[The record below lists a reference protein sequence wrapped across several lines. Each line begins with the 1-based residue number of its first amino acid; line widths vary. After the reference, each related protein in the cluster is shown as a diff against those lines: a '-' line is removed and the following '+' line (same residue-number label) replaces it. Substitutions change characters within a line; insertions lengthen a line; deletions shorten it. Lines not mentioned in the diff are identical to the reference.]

1 MLLAFEGL
9 SRPVALVDS
18 EMLLQPLAAVLH
30 GWRFGP
36 VSADPGSAGG
46 FAEAS
51 AGAPPLITIRR
62 AGGRYRVESPWLAA
76 PVAYADPVDAVCALI
91 VDLVRAYVADDPS
104 LLCLH
109 CGAAEFAGRLVIFPS
124 RYRAGK
130 STLMARLAAAGS
142 RVFADDVLPIAAP
155 DNAGRALGIAP
166 RLRLPL
172 PAGAGQDFRDFVAA
186 HRGPGNRRYL
196 YLDLPPETLV
206 RYGAT
211 APIGGFVLLD
221 RRTAG
226 PAELTAAP
234 RGQGLQR
241 AILHNFAHGA
251 ALETVD
257 RLAALVAGGH
267 CFTLR
272 YSDLDA
278 AAELLRATFAA
289 WPPRPPA
296 ARGDAAAPPA
306 AAPRPRAAAPV
317 AAGQRFVRRPDVAV
331 RELDHELFLVGADN
345 RSIYHLNPIAA
356 ALWRLL
362 DEPMPV
368 EEAIGVLCEAFPE
381 IDAARIEG
389 DVNVLF
395 ADLTERGLLV
405 AAPA

>member
-1 MLLAFEGL
+1 
-9 SRPVALVDS
+9 
-18 EMLLQPLAAVLH
+18 
-30 GWRFGP
+30 
-36 VSADPGSAGG
+36 
-46 FAEAS
+46 
-51 AGAPPLITIRR
+51 
-62 AGGRYRVESPWLAA
+62 ESPWLAA

-172 PAGAGQDFRDFVAA
+172 PAGAGQAFRDFVAA

-211 APIGGFVLLD
+211 APVGGFVLLD
-221 RRTAG
+221 RRPAG

-241 AILHNFAHGA
+241 AILQNFAHGA

-272 YSDLDA
+272 YSDLDEA
-278 AAELLRATFAA
+278 TKLLHATFAT

-296 ARGDAAAPPA
+296 ARGEAVAPPA
-306 AAPRPRAAAPV
+306 AAPRPRAAEVPGLNLGI
-317 AAGQRFVRRPDVAV
+317 AAGHRFVRRPDVAV

-368 EEAIGVLCEAFPE
+368 QEAAGVLCEAFPE

-389 DVNVLF
+389 DVGALF
-395 ADLTERGLLV
+395 ADLVERGLLV

>member
-1 MLLAFEGL
+1 MLVAFEGL
-9 SRPVALVDS
+9 SRPVALIDS
-18 EMLLQPLAAVLH
+18 EALLQPLAAVLR

-36 VSADPGSAGG
+36 VSAA
-46 FAEAS
+46 
-51 AGAPPLITIRR
+51 AGAPPVITIRR
-62 AGGRYRVESPWLAA
+62 GGGRYRVESPWPAA
-76 PVAYADPVDAVCALI
+76 PAAYADPVDAVCALI

-166 RLRLPL
+166 RLRLPV
-172 PAGAGQDFRDFVAA
+172 PAGAGQAFRDFVAA

-296 ARGDAAAPPA
+296 ARGDAAAADPRIESGDA
-306 AAPRPRAAAPV
+306 ALRPRAAAPV
-317 AAGQRFVRRPDVAV
+317 DAGQRFVRRPDIAV

-345 RSIYHLNPIAA
+345 RSIYQLNPIAA

-368 EEAIGVLCEAFPE
+368 EEAVGVLCEAFPE

-389 DVNVLF
+389 DVSALF
-395 ADLTERGLLV
+395 ADLVERGLLV

>member
-1 MLLAFEGL
+1 MLIAFEGL

-18 EMLLQPLAAVLH
+18 EALLQPLAAVLR

-36 VSADPGSAGG
+36 VAAD
-46 FAEAS
+46 
-51 AGAPPLITIRR
+51 AGAPPLLTISGG
-62 AGGRYRVESPWLAA
+62 GGRYRLESPWLAS
-76 PVAYADPVDAVCALI
+76 PVAYVDPVDAVCALI

-172 PAGAGQDFRDFVAA
+172 PAGASQAFRDFVAA
-186 HRGPGNRRYL
+186 RRGPGNRRYL

-226 PAELTAAP
+226 PAVLTAAP

-241 AILHNFAHGA
+241 AILQNFARGA

-278 AAELLRATFAA
+278 AAELLRATFGS

-296 ARGDAAAPPA
+296 ARGDAAAAEPPA

-317 AAGQRFVRRPDVAV
+317 AAGQRFVRRPDIAV
-331 RELDHELFLVGADN
+331 RELDHELFLVGADD

-368 EEAIGVLCEAFPE
+368 GEAVGVLCEAFPE

-395 ADLTERGLLV
+395 ADLVERGLLV